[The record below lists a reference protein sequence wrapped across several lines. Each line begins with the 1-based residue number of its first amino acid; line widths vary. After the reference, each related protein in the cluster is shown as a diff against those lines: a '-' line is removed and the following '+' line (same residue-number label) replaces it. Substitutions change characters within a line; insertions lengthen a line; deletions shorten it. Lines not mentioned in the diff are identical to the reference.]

1 VSVNDDVL
9 EQLRRAIEELASSE
23 AAELVQEARL
33 EARVKVRSMLAEAIG
48 ETLLERAGEQLAQ
61 EAPSREGRPEAQRS
75 GAARAAGKTRA
86 TDGVAARATG
96 EAETREARP
105 VGDTPSGQTPAPPA
119 VRAQTVA
126 DTDANDAAVGL
137 YVYGVV
143 DGEDRDLPELIGI
156 DGVHPITA
164 VFAAGIGAV
173 VSQVALSEFGE
184 DSLHEH
190 VEDLSWLEEHAYRH
204 EFILDKV
211 REQRTLVPMRL
222 CTIYATEDAVREMLE
237 REHAFLADGLERLA
251 RRTEWGVKLFLR
263 EGALERAEDDEVTSL
278 GESAQGLADARPGE
292 RYLLGRRMKH
302 LRDQEHAR
310 MIEECCEEAHARLG
324 GLAVEARMNPLQPR
338 ELSNHEGHM
347 LLNGVYLVD
356 DVASEEFSALV
367 ADLREEFDP
376 RGLDVELTGPWPPY
390 NFVNSSREL
399 GR

>member
-1 VSVNDDVL
+1 
-9 EQLRRAIEELASSE
+9 
-23 AAELVQEARL
+23 
-33 EARVKVRSMLAEAIG
+33 MLAEAIG
-48 ETLLERAGEQLAQ
+48 ETLLERAGEQLAR
-61 EAPSREGRPEAQRS
+61 EAPSRPVPPQRVPAEGASRD
-75 GAARAAGKTRA
+75 TLA
-86 TDGVAARATG
+86 TS
-96 EAETREARP
+96 EAEMPDVRPVEGTLSARP
-105 VGDTPSGQTPAPPA
+105 PAPSAVPA
-119 VRAQTVA
+119 HAVA
-126 DTDANDAAVGL
+126 DTDANNAAVGL

-143 DGEDRDLPELIGI
+143 DGDDRDLPELTGI

-164 VFAAGIGAV
+164 VFAAGMGAV
-173 VSQVALSEFGE
+173 VSRVPLSEFGE

-237 REHAFLADGLERLA
+237 RERTFLADGLERLA
-251 RRTEWGVKLFLR
+251 QRTEWGVKMFLR
-263 EGALERAEDDEVTSL
+263 EGALERAGDEEVTSL
-278 GESAQGLADARPGE
+278 GDSAQGLAEARPGE
-292 RYLLGRRMKH
+292 RYLLGRRMKD

-356 DVASEEFSALV
+356 DVASEEFSAIV
-367 ADLREEFDP
+367 AALREEYDP